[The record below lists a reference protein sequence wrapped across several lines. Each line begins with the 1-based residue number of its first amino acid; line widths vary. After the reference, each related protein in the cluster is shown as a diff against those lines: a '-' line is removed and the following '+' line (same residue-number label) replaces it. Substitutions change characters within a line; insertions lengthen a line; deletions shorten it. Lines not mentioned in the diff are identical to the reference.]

1 MVDKPPTLAEFE
13 LVVMLA
19 VMHVGDEGYS
29 VTIREDIRERTGR
42 RVARGALYVTLD
54 RLCRKGLLES
64 WKGEPTSERGGRAK
78 RHYRPT
84 PAGQRAVQASR
95 DVLQEMFEG
104 IDAAEGEA

>member
-1 MVDKPPTLAEFE
+1 MVDKPRTLAEFE

-29 VTIREDIRERTGR
+29 VTIRDDIRKRTGR

-54 RLCRKGLLES
+54 RLCQKRLLES
-64 WKGEPTSERGGRAK
+64 WKGESTPERGGRAK

-84 PAGQRAVQASR
+84 PEGLRAVRASR
-95 DVLQEMFEG
+95 DLLQEMFEG
-104 IDAAEGEA
+104 IDAAERRA